1 MAAVRFAFK
10 RRQQEYF
17 QQKIKDGH
25 VTKCVSAR
33 DVFTPAEMK
42 RINQYCQ
49 IEPKMCYR
57 TAYRLANLFPDR
69 IKYVEGEVTIFN
81 GGNGNSVI
89 NSIELVSRLFVLL
102 NLNTDYHIVN
112 IKEIE
117 KTADH
122 VAYQV
127 YVNNNNNNQN

>member
-1 MAAVRFAFK
+1 MI
-10 RRQQEYF
+10 
-17 QQKIKDGH
+17 IKPLGDR
-25 VTKCVSAR
+25 VLVE
-33 DVFTPAEMK
+33 PAQAE
-42 RINQYCQ
+42 
-49 IEPKMCYR
+49 
-57 TAYRLANLFPDR
+57 
-69 IKYVEGEVTIFN
+69 EVTAGGIIIPDSAKEKPLKGKVIAVGN
-81 GGNGNSVI
+81 GTKDEEMIVKAGDVVLLLNDVNGVPMLDGNTSGGNGNSVI

>member
-1 MAAVRFAFK
+1 ML
-10 RRQQEYF
+10 
-17 QQKIKDGH
+17 DGN
-25 VTKCVSAR
+25 TS
-33 DVFTPAEMK
+33 
-42 RINQYCQ
+42 
-49 IEPKMCYR
+49 
-57 TAYRLANLFPDR
+57 
-69 IKYVEGEVTIFN
+69 

-102 NLNTDYHIVN
+102 NLNTGYHIVN